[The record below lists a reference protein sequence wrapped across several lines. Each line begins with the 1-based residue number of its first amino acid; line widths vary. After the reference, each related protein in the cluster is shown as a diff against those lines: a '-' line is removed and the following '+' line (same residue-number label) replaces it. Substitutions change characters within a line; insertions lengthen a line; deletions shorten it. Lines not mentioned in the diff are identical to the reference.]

1 LPRGEKRPLL
11 TPKMIK
17 EARELVGLD
26 QRRLAMLAGVSRKTV
41 VTVEVALP
49 DKVDARRR
57 AVLER
62 IRQVLEREFGLEF
75 EFDDSEGGG
84 VRRMR

>member
-1 LPRGEKRPLL
+1 
-11 TPKMIK
+11 MIK
-17 EARELVGLD
+17 EARELLGLD

-41 VTVEVALP
+41 VTVEAALP

-75 EFDDSEGGG
+75 DFDDPEGES
-84 VRRMR
+84 VRSARALRF